1 MHRGIAEDDPR
12 SALMHYGIPGMRW
25 GVRRY
30 QNKDGSL
37 TVAGKKR
44 AQEDVNALSKAMSK
58 HLDSTNEFQRS
69 IKRRYLVDDK
79 GHNRWDNKGNGYFD
93 NDGGLMIYDITKL
106 SEKNRNEQ
114 KYLRLK
120 KLLQAK
126 YDDVVVQ
133 ASYEIDSGKAFSKII
148 LSKKGDKFIS
158 EFTKDYGEFDTS
170 KQIEFKKMFKND

>member
-44 AQEDVNALSKAMSK
+44 AQEDVNTLSKAMSK

-69 IKRRYLVDDK
+69 IKRR
-79 GHNRWDNKGNGYFD
+79 
-93 NDGGLMIYDITKL
+93 
-106 SEKNRNEQ
+106 
-114 KYLRLK
+114 
-120 KLLQAK
+120 
-126 YDDVVVQ
+126 
-133 ASYEIDSGKAFSKII
+133 
-148 LSKKGDKFIS
+148 
-158 EFTKDYGEFDTS
+158 
-170 KQIEFKKMFKND
+170 